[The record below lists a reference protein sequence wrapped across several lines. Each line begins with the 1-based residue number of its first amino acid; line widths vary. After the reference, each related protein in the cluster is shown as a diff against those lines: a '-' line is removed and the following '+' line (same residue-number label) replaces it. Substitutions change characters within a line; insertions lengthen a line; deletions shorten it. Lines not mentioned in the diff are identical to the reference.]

1 MASIQP
7 DRQDQSRS
15 AGLNLNL
22 PSNNP
27 FRNRAASPGLPSP
40 SSPFDDPPP
49 RPTSRNPFLDPALS
63 TRASL
68 SNIRSTS
75 DSMSSLD
82 KRPSL
87 TAEEI
92 FGSLTLED
100 KAAAAAPPRPDAT
113 KPPMGR
119 RGPPP
124 GQPGPYNGREN
135 VPPGNRNGQQPTHRP
150 TRSQEEALRARKAQ
164 GAGEKLIDIEAPLS
178 PPRRQERR
186 AEPRPRRNSESS
198 IAPGDK
204 FLTEEERSQRDLR
217 RRERERRQRE
227 AGSGGGKDRKP
238 VSRKLDIIDQLDAT
252 SIYGTG
258 IFHHDGPFDAL
269 NPHRNRNGSRRAP
282 MQAFPEGSLNNTLG
296 GSGPLNARPDHAT
309 FLGQGDDEA
318 YLEWSNKAKDR
329 DGRFRE
335 GRSGK
340 EMPVFDPLARGNV
353 LHGDESLGLGTST
366 FLEGTPAARTAI
378 QKREEERAA
387 EVMND
392 GLQRKKSLAH
402 RIRNINR
409 GPREGPSGRITNPEG
424 IYSRRSPSESGP
436 PSAGMG
442 NGERNPFFNDYGQ
455 GNRGG
460 EEGFSVR
467 KTDASTM
474 SPTSPRGGQLE
485 RRTTD
490 DGLGGDQQPKSG
502 GGLLG
507 RMKSLKGG
515 RRRQGQ
521 GSTDMGAP
529 PPAPGTAV

>member
-7 DRQDQSRS
+7 DRQDQPRS
-15 AGLNLNL
+15 AGLNLTL

-100 KAAAAAPPRPDAT
+100 RSAPAAPARPDAT

-124 GQPGPYNGREN
+124 GQPGAYGGREN
-135 VPPGNRNGQQPTHRP
+135 VPPGNRNGPPPNHRP
-150 TRSQEEALRARKAQ
+150 SRSQEEALRARKAQ
-164 GAGEKLIDIEAPLS
+164 GASEKLIDIEPSRS

-204 FLTEEERSQRDLR
+204 FMTAEERSQRDLR

-227 AGSGGGKDRKP
+227 AGSGGKDRKP
-238 VSRKLDIIDQLDAT
+238 ASRKIDIIDQLDAT

-296 GSGPLNARPDHAT
+296 GSGPLNARPDHSA
-309 FLGQGDDEA
+309 FLGQADDEA

-329 DGRFRE
+329 E
-335 GRSGK
+335 G
-340 EMPVFDPLARGNV
+340 MPPKGATPAVFDPLARGNV

-387 EVMND
+387 EVMNE

-409 GPREGPSGRITNPEG
+409 GPRDGPSGRTTNPEG
-424 IYSRRSPSESGP
+424 VYSRRSPSESGP

-442 NGERNPFFNDYGQ
+442 NGERNPFFNEHGN
-455 GNRGG
+455 NRGG
-460 EEGFSVR
+460 EEGFTVR
-467 KTDASTM
+467 RGDANTM
-474 SPTSPRGGQLE
+474 SPTSPRGGNLE
-485 RRTTD
+485 RRATD
-490 DGLGGDQQPKSG
+490 DGLGGDQPKSG

-515 RRRQGQ
+515 RRRQGGQ

-529 PPAPGTAV
+529 PPPGTAV